1 MANELYAT
9 LTSKKVLIGVAAVV
23 FLVIAG
29 RCGLSYMFTSGE
41 AHSAQERVRR
51 MLDGMKA
58 GGNREQAIALWKL
71 GTLHIPGGTEA
82 FSMAATEFEAWEAEN
97 ALAGMESYEITGAEV
112 TGETGRLG
120 EATVIVSGKIDG
132 RPFRFRVVQSKP
144 VEWVD

>member
-9 LTSKKVLIGVAAVV
+9 LTSKKVLIGVAAI
-23 FLVIAG
+23 LLLAIAG

-71 GTLHIPGGTEA
+71 GTLHIPGGLEA

-97 ALAGMESYEITGAEV
+97 ELVGMESYEITGAEV
-112 TGETGRLG
+112 TAETGRLG
-120 EATVIVSGKIDG
+120 EATVIVSGTIDG
-132 RPFRFRVVQSKP
+132 RPFRFKLVQGQP
-144 VEWVD
+144 VQWVD

>member
-9 LTSKKVLIGVAAVV
+9 LTSKKVLIGVAAIV

-71 GTLHIPGGTEA
+71 GTLHIPGGIDA

-97 ALAGMESYEITGAEV
+97 ELAGMENYEITDAKV
-112 TGETGRLG
+112 TAETGKLG
-120 EATVIVSGKIDG
+120 EATVIVSGTIDG
-132 RPFRFRVVQSKP
+132 RAFKFKVVQSQP
-144 VEWVD
+144 IQWVD